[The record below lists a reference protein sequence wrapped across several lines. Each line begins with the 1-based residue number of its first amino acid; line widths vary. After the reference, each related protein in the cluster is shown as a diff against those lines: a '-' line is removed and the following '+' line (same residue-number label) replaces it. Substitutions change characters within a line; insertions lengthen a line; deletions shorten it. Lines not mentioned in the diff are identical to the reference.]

1 MIYQIIRTIIYA
13 MTIAGTIWVLYS
25 IAKFGNEL
33 LILRICYM
41 KTKYFFLKQAV
52 LCSQCECIFSYKEFR
67 QCPACGTTNNFYVN
81 LALKS
86 YPKEGE
92 VT

>member
-1 MIYQIIRTIIYA
+1 MIYQIIRGILYT
-13 MTIAGTIWVLYS
+13 MAGVGVIWVLYS
-25 IAKFGNEL
+25 IAKSWKRTPYTEDML
-33 LILRICYM
+33 YE
-41 KTKYFFLKQAV
+41 KKYFFLKQAV

-67 QCPACGTTNNFYVN
+67 QCPACGTSNNFYVN